1 MTRFH
6 GISIVTI
13 GAALSMTAGL
23 AFAGDGRT
31 LVSGSMDTTILKWSA
46 AMNGNAKT
54 SPISKTSEVLPTS
67 LMQELWTQ
75 LGEDDG
81 PRAYQAVW
89 DMIDSPQA
97 VRFLEKRLRS
107 IPAADENRILRLI
120 GELDDGRFSIRQQAA
135 QELEK
140 LGELASPAL
149 RRTLEKKPTAEV
161 RRRAEVLL
169 DLAEAQHLSSE
180 GLRTLRAV
188 EVLER
193 VADPEARK
201 VLQSLAAGAP
211 GATVTQEAQAALKRL
226 DKRVPPTSTSHSM
239 TKR

>member
-1 MTRFH
+1 
-6 GISIVTI
+6 
-13 GAALSMTAGL
+13 
-23 AFAGDGRT
+23 
-31 LVSGSMDTTILKWSA
+31 
-46 AMNGNAKT
+46 
-54 SPISKTSEVLPTS
+54 LPTS

-107 IPAADENRILRLI
+107 IPAADENRISRLI
-120 GELDDGRFSIRQQAA
+120 GQLDDGRFSIRQQAA

-149 RRTLEKKPTAEV
+149 RRTLEKKPTVEV

-201 VLQSLAAGAP
+201 ILQSLAAGAP

-226 DKRVPPTSTSHSM
+226 DKLVPPTSTSHSM